1 MLLILTLAAVVGIAV
16 LPVML
21 AARMM
26 DAERQSFLASLI
38 AVILQF
44 VLMAV
49 IQATLTE
56 GMIAFA
62 VALVVGSAIYA
73 YVLGTSV
80 LKGFAI
86 SILAT
91 VIALVAALMF
101 GASFA
106 LLGSAT

>member
-1 MLLILTLAAVVGIAV
+1 MFLILTLAAVVGIAV
-16 LPVML
+16 VPVML

-26 DAERQSFLASLI
+26 DAERPGFLAALI

-62 VALVVGSAIYA
+62 VALVAGSAIYA

-80 LKGFAI
+80 LKGFVI

-91 VIALVAALMF
+91 VIAVIAALMF